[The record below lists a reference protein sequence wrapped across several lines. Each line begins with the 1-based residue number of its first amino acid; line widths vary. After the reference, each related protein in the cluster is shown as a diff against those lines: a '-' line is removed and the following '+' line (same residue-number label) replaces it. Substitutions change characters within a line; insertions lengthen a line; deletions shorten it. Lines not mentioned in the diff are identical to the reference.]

1 MSKDSRWELSR
12 EPLTYQAII
21 TRSLVVVKPPQPPP
35 AFDRKSKP
43 HNLVRP
49 LAAELAVMV
58 ALWTLAAA
66 IVGGRL
72 PLLMTSFRP
81 PALPGPRATGRGRS
95 GSWWRRRS
103 RCPRSWW
110 SRGAPVAQRPR
121 CQGASERRGAALAWH
136 TPSSNFTPVHL
147 GGDSGS
153 PSVKISGRRP
163 ECGGNV
169 EVTALRWATSPPA
182 PRFLVTVRRAKDE
195 TGAWLGERPDRRCA
209 ELSGPRGSLE
219 FRPGGLRDD
228 QPGGNTAPVRGS
240 FGQLV
245 G

>member
-1 MSKDSRWELSR
+1 MGKDSRWELSR
-12 EPLTYQAII
+12 EPSTYQAII

-153 PSVKISGRRP
+153 PSVKISGR
-163 ECGGNV
+163 
-169 EVTALRWATSPPA
+169 ALRTPGQPGVPPRWP
-182 PRFLVTVRRAKDE
+182 PRRPTWGEHRARAGEFWSARRLTE
-195 TGAWLGERPDRRCA
+195 GG
-209 ELSGPRGSLE
+209 
-219 FRPGGLRDD
+219 RPGRVVPHHPARL
-228 QPGGNTAPVRGS
+228 PVSR
-240 FGQLV
+240 
-245 G
+245 